1 MKIKEL
7 HKMSFEDALN
17 ELENEIDTITSYE
30 VLKDYIKLKIDEDNI
45 LLALHLLKA
54 IWEDT
59 STGDTNYYDYD
70 YTCGTCNTP
79 TPINCIEDLEQYCED

>member
-1 MKIKEL
+1 MKKKDL

-30 VLKDYIKLKIDEDNI
+30 VLKDYIKMKIDEDNI

-59 STGDTNYYDYD
+59 S
-70 YTCGTCNTP
+70 
-79 TPINCIEDLEQYCED
+79 